1 MTLLLALSF
10 EQGTRIREGELGT
23 RLREGEQGRGTGNEA
38 KGGRAGNEAEG
49 GRAGKYKL
57 TSTCGGV
64 SRYSG
69 GRRLT

>member
-1 MTLLLALSF
+1 MAERGMTLLLALSF
-10 EQGTRIREGELGT
+10 EQGTGIREGELGT
-23 RLREGEQGRGTGNEA
+23 RLREGEQGRGT
-38 KGGRAGNEAEG
+38 GNEAEG